1 MSTDVQLFKGGIPAY
16 LKEQPLNAVTKALLG
31 GSGKTTKN
39 ISIRGNVFRLVANGK
54 EIATSDERSMNVVI
68 VNVSPKVH
76 RTFYAGSYVEGAK
89 VGPTCWSKDGER
101 PDDTITNPQSDACS
115 KCPQN
120 IAGSGQNGSKACK
133 YGRKLAVA
141 LENDLDGDIFGLSL
155 PAQSIFG
162 DADNGKMPLGAYTQH
177 LAGFNVNVTA
187 VVTEMRF
194 DTNSATPKLFFKPV
208 RPLTPEEYESVME
221 RSETP
226 NVLEMIKVSFK
237 EAVDGPPSEKPKLS
251 AFKPKVVEPKEEEP
265 EEEEVVVK
273 PKTTGFKPVK
283 SKVVEPKEEEPEAV
297 AEPAAPT
304 KRASKKD
311 ELPPEAKKTMAGIM
325 DQWDDDE

>member
-251 AFKPKVVEPKEEEP
+251 AFKPKVAEP
-265 EEEEVVVK
+265 EDDEIQEEVK